1 MLVVAD
7 RAVELEHV
15 IALTRGRASWK
26 SRASRVAILDH
37 AAGCHRRIE
46 SMVCLPAATQ
56 GAPLTVSDGSF
67 GGVLV
72 FNCADVVRVTGGL
85 GELRLTYFPP
95 ASGGF
100 MAEQTGQIVS
110 HILSV

>member
-1 MLVVAD
+1 MVAD

-37 AAGCHRRIE
+37 AAECHPRIE
-46 SMVCLPAATQ
+46 LMVCLPAATQ
-56 GAPLTVSDGSF
+56 GAPLTVSDGSS

-95 ASGGF
+95 AFGGY